1 MIKAVDARTMITTSN
16 GFMLGDALL
25 LLLVH
30 AELVLVSALTNLST
44 SRETKK
50 KRSSY

>member
-1 MIKAVDARTMITTSN
+1 MIEAVDASTMITTSN